1 MAQSVKVNF
10 ILNLINIGTQML
22 FPIITFPYVCRVI
35 GAEGIGQV
43 SFFQSIISYITLFT
57 CLGIPMYGVREIAM
71 VRNDIV
77 KMNKIAMEILL
88 FHLLL
93 SFLGYIVVAVLCMLV
108 PQVHENVPLFLVLS
122 LTILFTAIGCEWF
135 YQGIEDFKYITI
147 RGLVV
152 KTISLVMLFIFVRT
166 KQDLIYYGLYVVL
179 GVLGG
184 NIFNFIRLR
193 KYINKDNI
201 IFSQLR
207 IFRHTKPILVIFS
220 FNAVTSIYLQ
230 LNPVILGFLK
240 DSVSVGYFAAAT
252 KIMGM
257 VKNLSM
263 CLGTVM
269 MPRVSNLWSENRKE
283 EFRALIQKSYD
294 FTILFSLPLSVAVIV
309 SASYLIKVL
318 CGEEFEPA
326 ILTSQIIAPIILI
339 VGVANVMGIQTLYPM
354 GKIKL
359 VTYSCCVGAVVDLVL
374 CLVLIPIFAD
384 RGAAFSYLMAEITTA
399 ITMFF
404 FGRKYIS
411 IHFVR
416 VKHLL
421 YLLGCVLMTIAIA
434 LVPCVMDVS
443 DVSILVIQA
452 ILGIF
457 VYFLFLFF
465 VKDDITTSCFGR
477 LKIKI
482 CSLKDKI

>member
-35 GAEGIGQV
+35 GPEGIGQV

-57 CLGIPMYGVREIAM
+57 CLGIPMYAVREIAR

-77 KMNKIAMEILL
+77 EMNKTAIEILL

-93 SFLGYIVVAVLCMLV
+93 TILGYLVVSVLCLVV
-108 PQVHENVPLFLVLS
+108 PQIHDNTPLFLVLS
-122 LTILFTAIGCEWF
+122 LTILFTAFGCEWF

-152 KTISLVMLFIFVRT
+152 KFVSLGLLFVFVKT
-166 KQDLIYYGLYVVL
+166 KEDLIYYGLYTVF
-179 GVLGG
+179 GILGG

-193 KYINKDNI
+193 RYIKKKNV

-240 DSVSVGYFAAAT
+240 DSISVGYFAAAT

-257 VKNLSM
+257 VKNLSI

-269 MPRVSNLWSENRKE
+269 MPRVSNLWAENRKE
-283 EFRALIQKSYD
+283 EFKDLIQKSYD
-294 FTILFSLPLSVAVIV
+294 FTILFSLPLTVAVIV
-309 SASYLIKVL
+309 TAHSLIKVL
-318 CGEEFEPA
+318 CGDEFEPA
-326 ILTSQIIAPIILI
+326 VLTSQIIAPIILI

-359 VTYSCCVGAVVDLVL
+359 VTWSCCVGAVVELIL
-374 CLVLIPIFAD
+374 CLSLIPFLGD
-384 RGAAFSYLMAEITTA
+384 KGAAISYFMAEITTA
-399 ITMFF
+399 IVMFIM
-404 FGRKYIS
+404 GRNYIP
-411 IHFVR
+411 IQYIKVQHM
-416 VKHLL
+416 L
-421 YLLGCVLMTIAIA
+421 YLIGCLLMAIIVGLVPYVLSISNIYVLVVQAIVGIIIYFSFLYIVKDVMTINCISKI
-434 LVPCVMDVS
+434 V
-443 DVSILVIQA
+443 QK
-452 ILGIF
+452 LG
-457 VYFLFLFF
+457 LLN
-465 VKDDITTSCFGR
+465 KG
-477 LKIKI
+477 
-482 CSLKDKI
+482 